1 MKSLV
6 RALCFATAVIGAAN
20 TALAATI
27 TYIGQSAFNAA
38 VTEQVEQNFDLLNG
52 FYSSGLDVSGMTGY
66 TFSAN
71 ATGGIFADSSLG
83 VISTNNPVDLTFTF
97 TGVLPTAVGGL
108 FFMTDSSFNAVSSG
122 VKISLSDGTVIILS
136 APTGDALNTIGAF
149 LGFTSDLG
157 ISSLTVGGSILATPG
172 FNVYPTINSL
182 YFNSVSEVPE
192 VPVPGTLG
200 LLGLG
205 LAGLGAVRR
214 RKA

>member
-20 TALAATI
+20 TTLAATI
-27 TYIGQSAFNAA
+27 TYTQQSAFNAA
-38 VTEQVEQNFDLLNG
+38 VTEQVEQNFDLLSG
-52 FYSSGLDVSGMTGY
+52 YYSSGLDVSGMTGY

-71 ATGGIFADSSLG
+71 ATGGIFANSNLG

-108 FFMTDSSFNAVSSG
+108 FFMTDSNFNAVSSG
-122 VKISLSDGTVIILS
+122 VKISLSDGTVIILPFGGF
-136 APTGDALNTIGAF
+136 A
-149 LGFTSDLG
+149 GFTSDLG
-157 ISSLTVGGSILATPG
+157 ISSLTVGGWSVTTGPD
-172 FNVYPTINSL
+172 VYPTINSL